1 MFNILIVSA
10 TGKTLEEIKS
20 LINPIGAHTIT
31 TETANYYTSEFSVD
45 FKSNQIIIH
54 VTDDVYYF

>member
-10 TGKTLEEIKS
+10 TGKTLEEITS
-20 LINPIGAHTIT
+20 PLNPIGAHTIT

-54 VTDDVYYF
+54 VTDDIYYF